1 MTLKPSKSCID
12 DHSLSS
18 FLLKQCYEPL
28 LMPLLYV
35 CNLSFQ
41 QGIFPS
47 KLKESKIIPIFKKG
61 DKKNVSNYRPISI
74 TNVFGKVLEKLMHN
88 RLISY
93 FNKFDLLYECQFGF
107 RKGFS
112 TSLAIIDVINM
123 IQNETYNK
131 NFVMAIFM
139 DLKKAFDTVN
149 TNILLFK
156 LEHYG
161 IRGIPLNWFKTYL
174 IGRSQRTFVNGIFS
188 NKLQSICGVPQG
200 TVLGP
205 LMFLVYINDIAKI
218 VSNRQLKLFADD
230 SNLFVVNNDLKALYH
245 VANDEL
251 HKISCWLECNKLSV
265 NYDKTNYMI
274 FQPKGY
280 NCDSSQTI
288 NSVVTFGNSVIDR
301 IHSTKY
307 LGIIIDDQ
315 LNFEEHLNFLV
326 NKVNSVIGIIC
337 RNRYLLPLH
346 CKKKIYFALIHSNLI
361 YCIEVYA
368 NTSLTNLNK
377 LIVKVNSLLRVLQNR
392 PRRTH
397 ITELYSCFDT
407 LPVDLLFK
415 FFTLKLVHK
424 CMFVNTNV
432 PVVIKN
438 LFKVGTNLHSHNTR
452 TSKNF
457 ILQNNINPESISFY
471 APSLWNKLPVSLQT
485 TQSCNIF
492 TNQLKTQLLQQISC
506 KS

>member
-1 MTLKPSKSCID
+1 ML
-12 DHSLSS
+12 
-18 FLLKQCYEPL
+18 
-28 LMPLLYV
+28 
-35 CNLSFQ
+35 
-41 QGIFPS
+41 
-47 KLKESKIIPIFKKG
+47 
-61 DKKNVSNYRPISI
+61 
-74 TNVFGKVLEKLMHN
+74 
-88 RLISY
+88 
-93 FNKFDLLYECQFGF
+93 
-107 RKGFS
+107 
-112 TSLAIIDVINM
+112 
-123 IQNETYNK
+123 
-131 NFVMAIFM
+131 
-139 DLKKAFDTVN
+139 
-149 TNILLFK
+149 
-156 LEHYG
+156 
-161 IRGIPLNWFKTYL
+161 
-174 IGRSQRTFVNGIFS
+174 
-188 NKLQSICGVPQG
+188 
-200 TVLGP
+200 
-205 LMFLVYINDIAKI
+205 
-218 VSNRQLKLFADD
+218 
-230 SNLFVVNNDLKALYH
+230 
-245 VANDEL
+245 
-251 HKISCWLECNKLSV
+251 
-265 NYDKTNYMI
+265 

-315 LNFEEHLNFLV
+315 LNFEEHINFLV
-326 NKVNSVIGIIC
+326 NNVNSVIGIIC

-346 CKKKIYFALIHSNLI
+346 CKTKIYFALIHSNLI

-377 LIVKVNSLLRVLQNR
+377 LIVKVSSLLRVLQNR